1 MGALKSTTYCTT
13 IGCSYSACSI
23 VLFAA
28 TWKVAESVY
37 SAIIVFDWGVMSWG
51 AAVLFDVVS
60 LAWIVWLNF
69 ISSALK
75 DGLNSLSL
83 FGIGTEYVCSATTV
97 VSFFVTTGKATVVF
111 FKG

>member
-1 MGALKSTTYCTT
+1 
-13 IGCSYSACSI
+13 
-23 VLFAA
+23 LFAA
-28 TWKVAESVY
+28 TWKVAESAY
-37 SAIIVFDWGVMSWG
+37 SAIIVWGVMSWG
-51 AAVLFDVVS
+51 APVLFYVVS

-75 DGLNSLSL
+75 DGLNSFSL